1 MNHWLRIYFSNLKNT
16 LKKTSSTT
24 TVKTPSNA
32 IVMTIMVV
40 EPFNSVHVGH
50 EHFFNSSIVSCQ
62 YSARRRICPCHHAKA
77 KTATMIAK
85 TIIVVLFTIF
95 PVCFASAKLAEREGF
110 EPPLGF

>member
-1 MNHWLRIYFSNLKNT
+1 
-16 LKKTSSTT
+16 
-24 TVKTPSNA
+24 
-32 IVMTIMVV
+32 MTMMVV

-77 KTATMIAK
+77 KIATTITK

-95 PVCFASAKLAEREGF
+95 SSLFRFRETGGEGGIRTPVGLSPKAVFRPAAIAHYAISGSQIGLPSRS
-110 EPPLGF
+110 